1 MRAFGGSEPRKPLNP
16 STQHPWQ
23 SLAVDCIARG
33 LRIYGAMHA
42 SHLECA
48 GAVQQAHDGAL
59 EVDSEPVCDRRN
71 RDGGEEGIRWE
82 GKRREGELGS
92 APSGEPDDAKTP
104 AILRLPS
111 ASPHPEEGRDI
122 TQAPSLPCRPAPPSG
137 PHPPLVQ
144 PEVLPC
150 CVRDEVPYS
159 RWGKG
164 W

>member
-111 ASPHPEEGRDI
+111 ASPHPPRGR
-122 TQAPSLPCRPAPPSG
+122 PGHHSG
-137 PHPPLVQ
+137 PLAALSPRPPLRTS
-144 PEVLPC
+144 PTPRSTRSAPML
-150 CVRDEVPYS
+150 RS
-159 RWGKG
+159 
-164 W
+164 